1 MWQAYNAKLA
11 LTTETENMSS
21 EQQASANSSPT
32 HHPEQLITSDNP
44 EDDIIKNVSET
55 VTANDAVTE
64 TLVNESDK
72 PSSNARQGTLFDFE
86 LLLQKQL
93 LYNYQINIS
102 CISCINITLQ

>member
-11 LTTETENMSS
+11 LTTDTENMSS
-21 EQQASANSSPT
+21 EQQASANPSTT

-72 PSSNARQGTLFDFE
+72 PSSNVRQGTLFDFK
-86 LLLQKQL
+86 LLLKKQL

-102 CISCINITLQ
+102 CINITLQ